1 MNDDLNDFKEILF
14 HQRNYHFQLEEGTLV
29 DTASLC
35 KYLQKGS
42 VKIKYPKYY

>member
-1 MNDDLNDFKEILF
+1 MNDDLNDFKILF

-29 DTASLC
+29 NTASLC

-42 VKIKYPKYY
+42 VKIKYPKY